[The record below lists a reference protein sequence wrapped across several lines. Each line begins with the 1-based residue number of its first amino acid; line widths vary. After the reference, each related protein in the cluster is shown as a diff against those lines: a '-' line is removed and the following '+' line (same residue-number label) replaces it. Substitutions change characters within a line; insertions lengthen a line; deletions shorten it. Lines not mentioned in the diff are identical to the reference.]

1 MLFVFH
7 VAVGQ
12 NNTSNSTVN
21 WKTQWVTATEH
32 QNETNNWTA
41 YNKTFKVGEV
51 PDIAPDVNMQGKPLT
66 DIYKEESD
74 TWRKQFYYEQLSL
87 LPNIPRSQG
96 IRTVKYKYL
105 YDLDAPF
112 GYEELYDLE
121 NDPDETNNLA
131 PNSVNK
137 EVLEDL
143 RNRVKKNYDTS
154 MFKNFSP
161 LPAAGGKHVIYK
173 KQ

>member
-1 MLFVFH
+1 
-7 VAVGQ
+7 
-12 NNTSNSTVN
+12 
-21 WKTQWVTATEH
+21 
-32 QNETNNWTA
+32 
-41 YNKTFKVGEV
+41 
-51 PDIAPDVNMQGKPLT
+51 MQGKPLT

-96 IRTVKYKYL
+96 IRTEKYKYL
-105 YDLDAPF
+105 YYLDAPF

-137 EVLEDL
+137 EVLVDV
-143 RNRVKKNYDTS
+143 RNRVKKNYERYS
-154 MFKNFSP
+154 
-161 LPAAGGKHVIYK
+161 
-173 KQ
+173 